1 MAANDTEI
9 LSEFYGRVEAAP
21 LLMEFAADA
30 GGDPGEYGIDD
41 VDTVS
46 RDGLAAA
53 LQTFTQQAVTL
64 GFISDAAVVTAA
76 SADDVD
82 WTVVSEVAERT
93 LMTGLI
99 DL

>member
-1 MAANDTEI
+1 MATNDTEI
-9 LSEFYGRVEAAP
+9 LIEFYGRAESAP

-30 GGDPGEYGIDD
+30 GGDPDEYGIDD
-41 VDTVS
+41 VDNVPRAS
-46 RDGLAAA
+46 LAAA

-64 GFISDAAVVTAA
+64 GFVTEAAVASAA

-82 WTVVSEVAERT
+82 WAAVSEVAERT
-93 LMTGLI
+93 MMTGLI